1 MIISRLQ
8 SNTSTSAA
16 AAANQTWSVLHYET
30 SALNGERIDE
40 IFEVMIREIR
50 KRRQPVVKQKSSW
63 CFLF

>member
-8 SNTSTSAA
+8 ANSSSATI
-16 AAANQTWSVLHYET
+16 ANQTWSVLHFET

-50 KRRQPVVKQKSSW
+50 KRRQPIVKQKSSW